1 MKIVVLIVRLLLGLV
16 FFVFGLNAFL
26 QFLKGPIPGGLAG
39 QFLQALFQSHYGL
52 AIGAVQAVGGALLLI
67 NRYVPLA
74 LTILGPVIVNILLY
88 HLLLNH
94 EGIGGAL
101 IVAVFWFA
109 LFFHYCQYFSGIFTA
124 KASSASLQGTLAGLR
139 GPQALIAELAAGR
152 RLQKKNSAACDVA
165 GRPRESGAPITLH
178 RASASSYTDLDAMLL
193 VHRSQ

>member
-52 AIGAVQAVGGALLLI
+52 AVGAVQAVGGALLLI

-74 LTILGPVIVNILLY
+74 LTILLLY

-101 IVAVFWFA
+101 IVAVFWFV
-109 LFFHYCQYFSGIFTA
+109 LFFHYRQYFSWIFTA
-124 KASSASLQGTLAGLR
+124 KASSAS
-139 GPQALIAELAAGR
+139 
-152 RLQKKNSAACDVA
+152 
-165 GRPRESGAPITLH
+165 
-178 RASASSYTDLDAMLL
+178 
-193 VHRSQ
+193 